1 VSPRSQR
8 SATALP
14 DQSDRPRRLCGQW
27 GGGATANGGDRQYL
41 VGSLTRPSRQRR
53 YSRLVARTARRDVI
67 GLLIE
72 KQVTYTEVEADAL
85 VAKAKKLAQES
96 GRTVRAE
103 AELLLRDR
111 ETRLRDLQDA
121 VVAANKLLA
130 AITVE
135 VDDLRAESGDDE
147 GELAAIMATM
157 ATSCE
162 PFTSVP
168 ADGSTSITKPGE
180 PAASSAATVVPMP
193 IESVESPL
201 S

>member
-1 VSPRSQR
+1 
-8 SATALP
+8 
-14 DQSDRPRRLCGQW
+14 
-27 GGGATANGGDRQYL
+27 
-41 VGSLTRPSRQRR
+41 
-53 YSRLVARTARRDVI
+53 VARTARRDVI

-135 VDDLRAESGDDE
+135 VDDLRAESGDDD

-180 PAASSAATVVPMP
+180 PVASSAATVVPMP

>member
-1 VSPRSQR
+1 MK
-8 SATALP
+8 
-14 DQSDRPRRLCGQW
+14 
-27 GGGATANGGDRQYL
+27 
-41 VGSLTRPSRQRR
+41 
-53 YSRLVARTARRDVI
+53 
-67 GLLIE
+67 
-72 KQVTYTEVEADAL
+72 KQVTYTEVETDAL

-111 ETRLRDLQDA
+111 ETRLRDLRDT
-121 VVAANKLLA
+121 VVEASELLA

-135 VDDLRAESGDDE
+135 LNDLRAESGDDD

-162 PFTSVP
+162 PFTRVP
-168 ADGSTSITKPGE
+168 AGGSISTTKPVE
-180 PAASSAATVVPMP
+180 PPASSAATVVPTP
-193 IESVESPL
+193 IESVETPL

>member
-1 VSPRSQR
+1 
-8 SATALP
+8 
-14 DQSDRPRRLCGQW
+14 
-27 GGGATANGGDRQYL
+27 
-41 VGSLTRPSRQRR
+41 
-53 YSRLVARTARRDVI
+53 VARTARREVI

-72 KQVTYTEVEADAL
+72 KQVTYTEVETDAL

-111 ETRLRDLQDA
+111 ETRLRDLQNK
-121 VVAANKLLA
+121 VVGASELLA

-135 VDDLRAESGDDE
+135 VNDLWAESGDDDA
-147 GELAAIMATM
+147 ELAAIMATM
-157 ATSCE
+157 TTSCE
-162 PFTSVP
+162 PFTSFP
-168 ADGSTSITKPGE
+168 AAGSISSTKPGD
-180 PAASSAATVVPMP
+180 SLAATVVPKP

>member
-1 VSPRSQR
+1 
-8 SATALP
+8 
-14 DQSDRPRRLCGQW
+14 
-27 GGGATANGGDRQYL
+27 
-41 VGSLTRPSRQRR
+41 
-53 YSRLVARTARRDVI
+53 VI

>member
-1 VSPRSQR
+1 
-8 SATALP
+8 
-14 DQSDRPRRLCGQW
+14 
-27 GGGATANGGDRQYL
+27 
-41 VGSLTRPSRQRR
+41 
-53 YSRLVARTARRDVI
+53 VI

-72 KQVTYTEVEADAL
+72 KQMIYTEVEADAL

-111 ETRLRDLQDA
+111 ETRLRDLRNR
-121 VVAANKLLA
+121 VVGASELLA

-135 VDDLRAESGDDE
+135 VNDLRAESGDDD

-157 ATSCE
+157 AISCE

-168 ADGSTSITKPGE
+168 AGGSTSTTKPGDS
-180 PAASSAATVVPMP
+180 PASSAAAVVQRP
-193 IESVESPL
+193 IESLESPL